1 MYKNFD
7 DIKIGEEKKNL
18 TRKEK
23 KEFKKQKKEENK
35 SKKEEARLLKKEK
48 RNSPKIRKTVLNKME
63 EIDVTDNEFI
73 KTKSGYLNIYQVSGK
88 DVDSLSN
95 YEQEDL
101 IRNFMFFLR
110 EFIYDFKIVAMNFPV
125 NTSEQQTY
133 IQKRINRTENELYK
147 IFLNEKLEK
156 LIELEKTK
164 TNIEYYIII
173 FIDKEDSSNDVLN
186 NLIRS
191 TNKDISLSEID
202 LEKKLKVLYKLN
214 NLNSKIL

>member
-1 MYKNFD
+1 
-7 DIKIGEEKKNL
+7 
-18 TRKEK
+18 
-23 KEFKKQKKEENK
+23 
-35 SKKEEARLLKKEK
+35 
-48 RNSPKIRKTVLNKME
+48 
-63 EIDVTDNEFI
+63 
-73 KTKSGYLNIYQVSGK
+73 
-88 DVDSLSN
+88 
-95 YEQEDL
+95 
-101 IRNFMFFLR
+101 
-110 EFIYDFKIVAMNFPV
+110 
-125 NTSEQQTY
+125 Y

-164 TNIEYYIII
+164 TNIEYYIMI
-173 FIDKEDSSNDVLN
+173 FIDKEDLSNDVLN

>member
-1 MYKNFD
+1 
-7 DIKIGEEKKNL
+7 
-18 TRKEK
+18 
-23 KEFKKQKKEENK
+23 
-35 SKKEEARLLKKEK
+35 
-48 RNSPKIRKTVLNKME
+48 
-63 EIDVTDNEFI
+63 
-73 KTKSGYLNIYQVSGK
+73 
-88 DVDSLSN
+88 
-95 YEQEDL
+95 
-101 IRNFMFFLR
+101 
-110 EFIYDFKIVAMNFPV
+110 
-125 NTSEQQTY
+125 Y

-173 FIDKEDSSNDVLN
+173 FIDKEDLSNDVLN

>member
-7 DIKIGEEKKNL
+7 DIKIGEEKKKL

-23 KEFKKQKKEENK
+23 KELKKQKKEENK
-35 SKKEEARLLKKEK
+35 SKKEAARLLKKEK

-173 FIDKEDSSNDVLN
+173 FIDNEDLSNDVLN

>member
-1 MYKNFD
+1 
-7 DIKIGEEKKNL
+7 
-18 TRKEK
+18 
-23 KEFKKQKKEENK
+23 
-35 SKKEEARLLKKEK
+35 
-48 RNSPKIRKTVLNKME
+48 
-63 EIDVTDNEFI
+63 
-73 KTKSGYLNIYQVSGK
+73 
-88 DVDSLSN
+88 
-95 YEQEDL
+95 
-101 IRNFMFFLR
+101 
-110 EFIYDFKIVAMNFPV
+110 
-125 NTSEQQTY
+125 Y

>member
-1 MYKNFD
+1 
-7 DIKIGEEKKNL
+7 
-18 TRKEK
+18 
-23 KEFKKQKKEENK
+23 
-35 SKKEEARLLKKEK
+35 
-48 RNSPKIRKTVLNKME
+48 
-63 EIDVTDNEFI
+63 
-73 KTKSGYLNIYQVSGK
+73 
-88 DVDSLSN
+88 
-95 YEQEDL
+95 
-101 IRNFMFFLR
+101 
-110 EFIYDFKIVAMNFPV
+110 
-125 NTSEQQTY
+125 Y

-147 IFLNEKLEK
+147 IFLNKKLEK

-173 FIDKEDSSNDVLN
+173 FIDKEDLSNDVLN

>member
-7 DIKIGEEKKNL
+7 DIKIGEEKRKL
-18 TRKEK
+18 TGKEK
-23 KEFKKQKKEENK
+23 KELKKQKKEENK
-35 SKKEEARLLKKEK
+35 RKKKEARLLKKERK
-48 RNSPKIRKTVLNKME
+48 NSPKIRKTVLDEME
-63 EIDVTDNEFI
+63 ELDITDNEFI
-73 KTKSGYLNIYQVSGK
+73 KTKSGYLNIYQVNGK

-133 IQKRINRTENELYK
+133 IQKKINITENELYK